1 MKIKVFLLI
10 IFLVIF
16 FKPLFSKK
24 VCNCH
29 DDVDEN
35 QKKPCCQRLEN
46 IGITLAAIYL
56 NEYQNLYKLIHSVSK
71 QNNIDLSF
79 VGYIKKQI
87 DNSKLANYLK
97 ENLNKECLHRYNFL
111 KFLEFVNLVDNLSD
125 AKLLKQQIINE
136 IDISDLYKKQLLNKI
151 NDIIYNLVI
160 NETNI

>member
-56 NEYQNLYKLIHSVSK
+56 NKYQNLYKLIHSVSK

-97 ENLNKECLHRYNFL
+97 ENLNKECLYRYNFL
-111 KFLEFVNLVDNLSD
+111 KFLEFVNLVNNLSD

-136 IDISDLYKKQLLNKI
+136 INISNLYKN
-151 NDIIYNLVI
+151 NC
-160 NETNI
+160 